1 MTPQERAAAFVQAW
15 MKQSTY
21 TTESFINDVLEH
33 DKQTRRA
40 ALLEAAQQVCMHC
53 GKRAIGLQ
61 VGVTGPNVAG
71 NYVHN
76 PPEDSRVKE
85 SALCSATSIWS
96 LIRYE
101 DRLAQ
106 EG

>member
-40 ALLEAAQQVCMHC
+40 ALLEAAQVIPRNWLDPLLKGVRTSSCPEIEQL
-53 GKRAIGLQ
+53 LQ
-61 VGVTGPNVAG
+61 
-71 NYVHN
+71 
-76 PPEDSRVKE
+76 
-85 SALCSATSIWS
+85 SIKAE
-96 LIRYE
+96 I

>member
-1 MTPQERAAAFVQAW
+1 MADMEADNMAREMTPQERAAAFVQAW

-40 ALLEAAQQVCMHC
+40 ALLEVAELHQEWRN
-53 GKRAIGLQ
+53 GKHSGTFSDLLR
-61 VGVTGPNVAG
+61 
-71 NYVHN
+71 H
-76 PPEDSRVKE
+76 K
-85 SALCSATSIWS
+85 
-96 LIRYE
+96 
-101 DRLAQ
+101 LAQ

>member
-21 TTESFINDVLEH
+21 TTEAFINDVLGH

-40 ALLEAAQQVCMHC
+40 ALLEAAQVAIIY
-53 GKRAIGLQ
+53 GERARD
-61 VGVTGPNVAG
+61 
-71 NYVHN
+71 
-76 PPEDSRVKE
+76 EDLSGGYTSE
-85 SALCSATSIWS
+85 LIAQAL
-96 LIRYE
+96 

>member
-1 MTPQERAAAFVQAW
+1 MADMEADNMAREMTPQERAAAFVQAW

-33 DKQTRRA
+33 DKETRRA
-40 ALLEAAQQVCMHC
+40 ALLEVRQLCVDYEDCCVLALVAHADKAVTNASISTMQFI
-53 GKRAIGLQ
+53 KRHI
-61 VGVTGPNVAG
+61 
-71 NYVHN
+71 
-76 PPEDSRVKE
+76 D
-85 SALCSATSIWS
+85 
-96 LIRYE
+96 

>member
-40 ALLEAAQQVCMHC
+40 ALLEVAELHQEWRN
-53 GKRAIGLQ
+53 GKHSGTFSDLLR
-61 VGVTGPNVAG
+61 
-71 NYVHN
+71 H
-76 PPEDSRVKE
+76 K
-85 SALCSATSIWS
+85 
-96 LIRYE
+96 
-101 DRLAQ
+101 LAQ